1 MNTERNKKIE
11 EILASLDGSPRA
23 EAPNFFYTRL
33 KARMEKGLPQSG
45 PISWL
50 LRPAYA
56 FSVLAAVLLINALV
70 ILKGNSVT
78 SNNDGTA
85 INESETIQSIAA
97 EFNLGDNNYVYNL
110 NPEK

>member
-1 MNTERNKKIE
+1 MNTDKNKKME
-11 EILASLDGSPRA
+11 EILGSLDGTARA
-23 EAPNFFYTRL
+23 EAPDFFYTRL
-33 KARMEKGLPQSG
+33 KARMEKALPQSG

-70 ILKGNSVT
+70 ILKGNNSS
-78 SNNDGTA
+78 SNEATAGND
-85 INESETIQSIAA
+85 SETIQTIAA
-97 EFNLGDNNYVYNL
+97 EFNLNDNNYVYNL